1 MTTNDKNKEEN
12 TGDVGGYFVSGFREG
27 GQRFC

>member
-1 MTTNDKNKEEN
+1 MTTNDKNKEN